1 MKLNYT
7 RIGALALFLYL
18 TVSPIATAAPR
29 DRDAIDATASP
40 IQRVVRVV
48 KKVKNFFRGYTSQED
63 GHVPPIPKP

>member
-7 RIGALALFLYL
+7 RVGALALFLYL

-29 DRDAIDATASP
+29 DHDAIAGP
-40 IQRVVRVV
+40 VERVVRVI
-48 KKVKNFFRGYTSQED
+48 KKVKYFFRGYTSQED